1 MIFHRIK
8 LWSILYS
15 IILSVKV
22 LVVGSGARE
31 HALVW
36 KISQSPLVEKVF
48 CAGGNA
54 GIEEM
59 ATVIGTDPLDI
70 KEIASFAKDEG
81 IDFAVVG
88 PEAPLV
94 EGIADEFAKVGIPL
108 FGPTADAA
116 RLEGSKAF
124 AKKFMEKH
132 GIPTADFEV
141 FTDFDR
147 AVRYVKGV
155 GAPVVVKADG
165 LAGGKGAVVCRTLD
179 DAIRT
184 LEAFMIRGVFG
195 ESGRR
200 VVIEEFLNGE
210 EASYIVMANGEKY
223 VPLPSSQD
231 HKRLLDGDR
240 GPNTGGMGA
249 YSPTPF
255 VTPDIEERIKREVIE
270 PTLKGL
276 IEEGIRFK
284 GFLYAGL
291 MLTEEG
297 PKVLEFNVRLGDPE
311 AQPILMR
318 IKGDF
323 LSAMMEFYEGNKP
336 FLEVDERVAIDV
348 VIASRGYPE
357 KPEKG
362 KEIRG
367 LDRVKNVS
375 DVVVFHAGTVKK
387 EGKVYT
393 SGGRVLNVCAWGK
406 DLKEA
411 KERAYRAVGL
421 IEFEGMHYRKDIGD
435 RALRT
440 RG

>member
-36 KISQSPLVEKVF
+36 KISQSPLVGKVF

-59 ATVIGTDPLDI
+59 ATVIGMDSLDI
-70 KEIASFAKDEG
+70 KEIANLAKEEG
-81 IDFAVVG
+81 IDFAIVG

-124 AKKFMEKH
+124 AKRFMEKH

-184 LEAFMIRGVFG
+184 LEAFMIRGIFG

-255 VTPDIEERIKREVIE
+255 VTPDIEEKIKREVIE

-276 IEEGIRFK
+276 IEERIHFK

-323 LSAMMEFYEGNKP
+323 LSAMVEFYEGNKP
-336 FLEVDERVAIDV
+336 SLEVDERVAIDV

-362 KEIRG
+362 KEVKG

-393 SGGRVLNVCAWGK
+393 SGGRVLNICAWGK

-411 KERAYRAVGL
+411 KERAYKAVGL

>member
-1 MIFHRIK
+1 M
-8 LWSILYS
+8 
-15 IILSVKV
+15 KV
-22 LVVGSGARE
+22 LVVGSGGRE

-36 KISQSPLVEKVF
+36 KISQSPVVDEIY

-54 GIEEM
+54 GIEGI
-59 ATVIGTDPLDI
+59 AHVISIDPLDI
-70 KEIASFAKDEG
+70 HSLAEFSKSEG

-94 EGIADEFAKVGIPL
+94 KGIADEFEKTGIPL
-108 FGPTADAA
+108 FGPSKEAS

-124 AKKFMEKH
+124 AKKFMERH

-165 LAGGKGAVVCRTLD
+165 LASGKGAVVCRTLD

-195 ESGRR
+195 ESGKK
-200 VVIEEFLNGE
+200 VVIEEFLSGE

-223 VPLPSSQD
+223 IPLPTSQD

-255 VTPDIEERIKREVIE
+255 VTPDVEERIKREVIE

-276 IEEGIRFK
+276 MEDGIHFK

-291 MLTEEG
+291 MLTDEG

-318 IKGDF
+318 LKGDF
-323 LSAMMEFYEGNKP
+323 LSALLEFYEGGIP
-336 FLEVDERVAIDV
+336 TLGVDERWAVDV
-348 VIASRGYPE
+348 VIASRGYPDR
-357 KPEKG
+357 PEKG
-362 KEIRG
+362 KEIKG
-367 LDRVKNVS
+367 LEKVS
-375 DVVVFHAGTVKK
+375 DLEDVAVFHAGTVKK
-387 EGKVYT
+387 EGRVYT
-393 SGGRVLNVCAWGK
+393 AGGRVLNVCALGK
-406 DLKEA
+406 DLREA
-411 KERAYRAVGL
+411 REKAYGAVKL

-435 RALRT
+435 RALRKT
-440 RG
+440 G